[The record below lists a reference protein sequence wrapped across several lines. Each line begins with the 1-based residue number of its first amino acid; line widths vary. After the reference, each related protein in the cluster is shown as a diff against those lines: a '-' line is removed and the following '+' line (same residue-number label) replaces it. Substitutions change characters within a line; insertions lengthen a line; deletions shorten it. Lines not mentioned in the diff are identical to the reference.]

1 VEWLKSGQRTV
12 QERNLRRKWDNLPLG
27 VVKAFLGALRGVI
40 QARQQLAPHA
50 GVHLLHQGRQDR
62 EGLTFM
68 QGVVK
73 VYDPVTGTGS
83 ILLDDMSEV
92 YLRPGS
98 LEGSMFRMLRQGQ
111 RILFEIDEDEGERYA
126 RDLRFGSDGY

>member
-1 VEWLKSGQRTV
+1 
-12 QERNLRRKWDNLPLG
+12 
-27 VVKAFLGALRGVI
+27 
-40 QARQQLAPHA
+40 
-50 GVHLLHQGRQDR
+50 
-62 EGLTFM
+62 M

-83 ILLDDMSEV
+83 IVLDDQSEV
-92 YLRPGS
+92 FLRPGS

-111 RILFEIDEDEGERYA
+111 RIIFEVDKEDGDRYA

>member
-1 VEWLKSGQRTV
+1 
-12 QERNLRRKWDNLPLG
+12 
-27 VVKAFLGALRGVI
+27 
-40 QARQQLAPHA
+40 
-50 GVHLLHQGRQDR
+50 
-62 EGLTFM
+62 M

-83 ILLDDMSEV
+83 ILLEDMSEV

-111 RILFEIDEDEGERYA
+111 RILFEVDEEDGDRYA